1 MAAPPR
7 GLAMGLRNIVWA
19 DHRAPRMMQ
28 LLLLALLVLGMLHP
42 EHHI

>member
-1 MAAPPR
+1 
-7 GLAMGLRNIVWA
+7 MGLRNIVWA

-28 LLLLALLVLGMLHP
+28 LLLMALLLLGMLHP